1 MWVLM
6 IICRFRTTCRSWDYT
21 YMASQD
27 MDQNA
32 KLKQCNAFP
41 FVVGSAFVPN
51 IAHKIFQLLAEDRSF
66 QVSSDQDLYNP
77 TSPRYNPT
85 SPISDPASPGNTP
98 TYPSDHLMFQD
109 YSPSSQNSQN
119 SQNYAPASPSY
130 FSCYTYSSPYN
141 PTSQSYDPTSPSYDT
156 TLPSYAP
163 TSPSYRCGHYR
174 DYKV

>member
-1 MWVLM
+1 
-6 IICRFRTTCRSWDYT
+6 
-21 YMASQD
+21 

-51 IAHKIFQLLAEDRSF
+51 IAHKIFQLLAEDRSI
-66 QVSSDQDLYNP
+66 QVSSYSP

-85 SPISDPASPGNTP
+85 SPISNPASPGNTP

-109 YSPSSQNSQN
+109 YSPSSQNSPI
-119 SQNYAPASPSY
+119 SQNYVPASPTPSN
-130 FSCYTYSSPYN
+130 FSCYTYSSPFRYN
-141 PTSQSYDPTSPSYDT
+141 PTSPSYDPTSPI
-156 TLPSYAP
+156 YAP